1 MQHLLNKVMIIS
13 LPILMLGFL
22 MPDEKCSPGGK
33 KKLIE
38 QNDGPYVLYKEGQ
51 ILIKYIARDKNG
63 KMIQADSM
71 PVSQKDN
78 ITLYVATDEPDKKF
92 TVKLKNDIRAENAEY
107 PDVKKF
113 FAISDI
119 EGNFSAFRKLLQ
131 ANAVID
137 ADYNWTFGDGHL
149 VLTGDFVDRGEQV
162 TEVLWLIYSLE
173 EKAKAAGGYVHFI
186 LGNHEIMNLSGDLRY
201 LNKKYIENVTLLNE
215 KFETLFGENS
225 EIGKWLRSK
234 NIVENVGGVLFT
246 HGGISSEVNRLP
258 LSINEINTRSR
269 PFYADTSYDYPSPI
283 DTIFY
288 ETGPFWYRGYY
299 AGSRK
304 ASPQQIDSTLQKFSV
319 RNIST
324 GHTVVADT
332 ISIWYNGK
340 ILNTDVHHA
349 RGKSEG
355 LLMEEG
361 KFYRVNAEGRKT
373 WLMDR

>member
-299 AGSRK
+299 VGSRK